1 MPAGDKGAG
10 TWGLSASQREGCGS
24 KRHYRTCQ
32 PNGSRYPGGGPR
44 GFYLVRPAIR
54 ERDGRNHPRTW
65 ARPWPHGSAD
75 VWVLSNP
82 EAAGPRPA
90 PPLTRAV
97 RKHPLGSRVPS
108 VSTPLHRHVLVC
120 VPRASRG
127 RNLTRDLRRGRRCA
141 ELASGNVHTV
151 FKSTFYRGENHPEW
165 TIPKC
170 PWHVARSRK
179 VSHRP

>member
-32 PNGSRYPGGGPR
+32 PNCSRYPGGGPR

-65 ARPWPHGSAD
+65 ARPWPHGWAD

-97 RKHPLGSRVPS
+97 RRHPLAQARPKCASHELPAVGTSLGTYGAAGAALNWRQGMFTLFLNQLFIEAKTTQNGPFPS
-108 VSTPLHRHVLVC
+108 V
-120 VPRASRG
+120 RG
-127 RNLTRDLRRGRRCA
+127 T
-141 ELASGNVHTV
+141 
-151 FKSTFYRGENHPEW
+151 
-165 TIPKC
+165 
-170 PWHVARSRK
+170 
-179 VSHRP
+179 

>member
-10 TWGLSASQREGCGS
+10 TWGLCTSQREGCGS

-32 PNGSRYPGGGPR
+32 PNCSRYPGGGPR

-65 ARPWPHGSAD
+65 ARPRPHGSAD

-97 RKHPLGSRVPS
+97 CKHPLGSRVPS
-108 VSTPLHRHVLVC
+108 VGTPLAQAR
-120 VPRASRG
+120 
-127 RNLTRDLRRGRRCA
+127 
-141 ELASGNVHTV
+141 
-151 FKSTFYRGENHPEW
+151 
-165 TIPKC
+165 PKC
-170 PWHVARSRK
+170 A
-179 VSHRP
+179 SHELPAAGTSLGTYGAAGAALNWSQGMFTLFLNQLFIEAKTTQNGPFPSVRGT

>member
-32 PNGSRYPGGGPR
+32 PNCSRYPGGGPR

-65 ARPWPHGSAD
+65 ARPRPHGSAD

-97 RKHPLGSRVPS
+97 RRHPLAQARPKCASHELPAAGTSLGTYGAAGAVLNWRQGMFTLFLNQLFIEAKTTQNGPFPS
-108 VSTPLHRHVLVC
+108 V
-120 VPRASRG
+120 RG
-127 RNLTRDLRRGRRCA
+127 T
-141 ELASGNVHTV
+141 
-151 FKSTFYRGENHPEW
+151 
-165 TIPKC
+165 
-170 PWHVARSRK
+170 
-179 VSHRP
+179 

>member
-10 TWGLSASQREGCGS
+10 TWGLCASQREGCGS

-65 ARPWPHGSAD
+65 ARPRPHGSAD

-90 PPLTRAV
+90 PPLTRAIC
-97 RKHPLGSRVPS
+97 KHPLAQARPKCASHELPAAGTSLGTYGAAGAALNWRQGMFTLFLNQLFIEAKTTQNGPFPS
-108 VSTPLHRHVLVC
+108 V
-120 VPRASRG
+120 RG
-127 RNLTRDLRRGRRCA
+127 T
-141 ELASGNVHTV
+141 
-151 FKSTFYRGENHPEW
+151 
-165 TIPKC
+165 
-170 PWHVARSRK
+170 
-179 VSHRP
+179 

>member
-44 GFYLVRPAIR
+44 GFYLVRPAVW
-54 ERDGRNHPRTW
+54 ERDRRNHPRTW
-65 ARPWPHGSAD
+65 ARPRPHGWAD

-97 RKHPLGSRVPS
+97 RRHPLAQARPKCASHELPAVGTSLGTYGAAGAVLNWRQGMFTLFLNQLFIEAKTTQNGPFPS
-108 VSTPLHRHVLVC
+108 V
-120 VPRASRG
+120 RG
-127 RNLTRDLRRGRRCA
+127 T
-141 ELASGNVHTV
+141 
-151 FKSTFYRGENHPEW
+151 
-165 TIPKC
+165 
-170 PWHVARSRK
+170 
-179 VSHRP
+179 